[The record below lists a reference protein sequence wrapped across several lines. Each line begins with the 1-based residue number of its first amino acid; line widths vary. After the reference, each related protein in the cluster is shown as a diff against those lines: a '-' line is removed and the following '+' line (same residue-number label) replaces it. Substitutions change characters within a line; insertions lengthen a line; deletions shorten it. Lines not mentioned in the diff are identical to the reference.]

1 LRAALPLALA
11 LAGAAG
17 ATARAADEARP
28 QAVAVPVQTAPVIDG
43 NVLDDPAW
51 KTVPAVDAFWQLTPN
66 EGEPASERTEVR
78 VAFTADALLVG
89 VVCHDR
95 EPARII
101 VSESRRDSPL
111 DESDSFQLVLDTY
124 RDGQSGFVFG
134 TNPAGI
140 EHDGQ
145 VTNEGREAD
154 LGPGRQATTVAGYNL
169 NWDAAWQVRTATGDF
184 GWSAEFAIPFRTLR
198 YARGGSQV
206 WGLNFQ
212 RNIRRRNESSFWA
225 PLPRQYD
232 LYRVSVAGTL
242 AGLDVPGQ
250 RNLKLTPYAL
260 AGHERD
266 FVGARRDWDHH
277 VGGDLKYSVTPSL
290 TLDAT
295 VNTDFA
301 QVEVD
306 EQQVNLDRFNLFF
319 PEKRPFFLE
328 NAGLFTLGTPGETE
342 VFFTRRIGIGPGGEV
357 VPILGGGRL
366 SGKIAGFNVG
376 LLDMQTQ
383 AVERPLGVG
392 EVIPSTNFGVV
403 RLSRDLPNR
412 SGFGALF
419 VNRQGTGGHAPARD
433 YNRSFG
439 VDGRWGIGRYVQ
451 LSGYGA
457 RTVTPG
463 ITRDD
468 HAWHF
473 GASYLSPSWD
483 IYGRFTEVGEGFN
496 PEVGFLSRRGFRKPE
511 FLVYHVKR
519 MNGWL
524 GLHEIRP
531 HVSYRG
537 YWKPDGF
544 HESGFVHLDTH
555 WEWRSGYEFHTGVNL
570 SNEGLRT
577 PFEISPG
584 VVVPPGRYEHA
595 EVQLVFNT
603 NMGAPVSLENRL
615 VVGGFFGGRRVTLEP
630 ELRMRAGQVFNAE
643 VALQRNDID
652 LPGGDFRTNLLRIRL
667 SYSFTTRLFVQ
678 SLVQYN
684 DRLDNWSTNLRL
696 GWLQTANTGL
706 FIVYNENREVGGLP
720 LGTRD
725 RSVALKFSR
734 MVDVLD

>member
-1 LRAALPLALA
+1 MRAALTLAVALA
-11 LAGAAG
+11 AAV
-17 ATARAADEARP
+17 TAPAADEARP
-28 QAVAVPVQTAPVIDG
+28 QAVAVPLETAPVVDG
-43 NVLDDPAW
+43 DVLDDPVW
-51 KTVPAVDAFWQLTPN
+51 KAVPALDGFWQLTPF
-66 EGEPASERTEVR
+66 EGQPASERTEVR
-78 VAFTADALLVG
+78 VAFTRDALLVG

-95 EPARII
+95 EPDRII

-111 DESDSFQLVLDTY
+111 DETDSFQLVLDTY

-154 LGPGRQATTVAGYNL
+154 LGPGRQVSTVAGYNL
-169 NWDAAWQVRTATGDF
+169 NWDASWQVRTVRGAF
-184 GWSAEFAIPFRTLR
+184 GWSAEFLIPFRTLR

-225 PLPRQYD
+225 PLPRQYN
-232 LYRVSVAGTL
+232 LYRVSVAGSL
-242 AGLDVPGQ
+242 SGLEVPGQ
-250 RNLKLTPYAL
+250 RNLKITPYAL
-260 AGHERD
+260 AGHSRD

-328 NAGLFTLGTPGETE
+328 NAGLFTLGTPGEVE

-366 SGKIAGFNVG
+366 SGKVAGVNVG

-383 AVERPLGVG
+383 ALDRPIGG
-392 EVIPSTNFGVV
+392 RDVIPSTNFGVV
-403 RLSRDLPNR
+403 RLSKDLPNR
-412 SGFGALF
+412 SGVGVLF
-419 VNRQGTGGHAPARD
+419 VNRQATGEHAAARD
-433 YNRSFG
+433 HNRSFG

-451 LSGYGA
+451 LAGYAA
-457 RTVTPG
+457 RTATPG
-463 ITRDD
+463 ITRGD
-468 HAWHF
+468 HAYNV
-473 GASYLSPSWD
+473 GATYLSPSWE
-483 IYGRFTEVGEGFN
+483 INGKFTEVGEGFN
-496 PEVGFLSRRGFRKPE
+496 PEVGFLARQGFRKPE
-511 FLVYHVKR
+511 FLVYHVRR

-524 GLHEIRP
+524 GLHEMRP

-544 HESGFVHLDTH
+544 QESGFAHFDSH
-555 WEWRSGYEFHTGVNL
+555 WEWRSGYEVHTGVNVTR
-570 SNEGLRT
+570 EGLRV
-577 PFEISPG
+577 PFEIAPG
-584 VVVPPGRYEHA
+584 VVVPPGRYDHS

-603 NMGAPVSLENRL
+603 NMGAPVSLETRL
-615 VVGGFFGGRRVTLEP
+615 VAGGFFGGRRVSLTP
-630 ELRMRAGQVFNAE
+630 VLRMRAGKVFNTDLE
-643 VALQRNDID
+643 LVRNDVD
-652 LPGGDFRTNLLRIRL
+652 LPGGEFRTNLLRLRL
-667 SYSFTTRLFVQ
+667 SYSFSTRLFVQ

-684 DRLDNWSTNLRL
+684 DRIDNWSTNLRL

-706 FIVYNENREVGGLP
+706 FVVFNENREVGGLP
-720 LGTRD
+720 LGARD
-725 RSVALKFSR
+725 RSIALKFSR
-734 MVDVLD
+734 LLDVLD

>member
-1 LRAALPLALA
+1 
-11 LAGAAG
+11 
-17 ATARAADEARP
+17 
-28 QAVAVPVQTAPVIDG
+28 V
-43 NVLDDPAW
+43 W
-51 KTVPAVDAFWQLTPN
+51 KGVPALDGFWQLTPD
-66 EGEPASERTEVR
+66 EGQPVSERTEVR
-78 VAFTADALLVG
+78 IAYTPDTLLVA

-95 EPARII
+95 EPARIV

-111 DESDSFQLVLDTY
+111 DETDSFQLVLDTY

-154 LGPGRQATTVAGYNL
+154 LGPGRQVATVAGYNL
-169 NWDAAWQVRTATGDF
+169 NWDAAWQVRASTGEF

-198 YARGGSQV
+198 YARGGPQV
-206 WGLNFQ
+206 WGLNLQ
-212 RNIRRRNESSFWA
+212 RNIRRRNERAFWA

-242 AGLDVPGQ
+242 TGLQVPGQ

-260 AGHERD
+260 AGHTRD

-277 VGGDLKYSVTPSL
+277 LGGDLKYSVTPSL

-328 NAGLFTLGTPGETE
+328 NAGLFSLGTPGEVE
-342 VFFTRRIGIGPGGEV
+342 VFFTRRIGIGPAGEV

-366 SGKIAGFNVG
+366 SGRIAGVNVG
-376 LLDMQTQ
+376 LLDMQTRSL
-383 AVERPLGVG
+383 ERRRPPGATG
-392 EVIPSTNFGVV
+392 PGDFIPSTNFGVV

-412 SGFGALF
+412 SGVGVLF
-419 VNRQGTGGHAPARD
+419 VNRQATGEHARAGGH
-433 YNRSFG
+433 NRSFG
-439 VDGRWGIGRYVQ
+439 LDARWGIGRYVQ
-451 LSGYGA
+451 LAGYAA
-457 RTVTPG
+457 RTASPG

-468 HAWHF
+468 HAYNL
-473 GASYLSPSWD
+473 GATYLSPSWE
-483 IYGRFTEVGEGFN
+483 IYGKFTEVGEGFR
-496 PEVGFLSRRGFRKPE
+496 PEVGFLARQGFRKPE
-511 FLVYHVKR
+511 FLVYHVRR
-519 MNGWL
+519 MNGWM
-524 GLHEIRP
+524 GLHEVRP

-544 HESGFVHLDTH
+544 HESGFVHMDTH

-570 SNEGLRT
+570 TREGLRA
-577 PFEISPG
+577 PFEIAPG
-584 VVVPPGRYEHA
+584 VVVPPGRYDHR

-603 NMGAPVSLENRL
+603 NMGAPVSLDARL
-615 VVGGFFGGRRVTLEP
+615 VAGGFFGGRRVSLTP
-630 ELRMRAGQVFNAE
+630 VLRMRAGKVFNTE
-643 VALQRNDID
+643 VELERNDVD
-652 LPGGDFRTNLLRIRL
+652 LPGGEFRTNLLRLRL
-667 SYSFTTRLFVQ
+667 SYSFSTRLFVQ

-684 DRLDNWSTNLRL
+684 DRIDNWSTNLRV
-696 GWLQTANTGL
+696 GWLQAANTGL
-706 FIVYNENREVGGLP
+706 FIVFNENREVGGLP

-725 RSVALKFSR
+725 RSVVLKFSR